1 MSAPSMVDPRVRARA
16 RRVSRG
22 IGAFLAACSALVS
35 FAAPGFAQT
44 APSPSLGEA
53 KPAETKPAETKP
65 GDLPVAPV
73 APVSPLP
80 PLPKPDDPPAIAIE
94 KPIPDPVSSGP
105 RCEPGY
111 SARIY
116 KETRKKVVVV
126 ERPEGGL
133 GAGFVFF
140 SKRHVLTA
148 LHVVE
153 TSRYAKVVTSDGTRY
168 AGEVVAIDAANDVA
182 LLELD
187 REQPEEP
194 LLPRQHVEPGWPI
207 TVVGHPY
214 GTLSEDAYVG
224 VLKYSVSQGI
234 VSAVN
239 EAHLQTD
246 ALIAPG
252 NSGGPMLTCDG
263 RVIGVASQVLADRIG
278 FGVPI
283 LHGVYLTGK
292 RRQSRFGGLPHSD
305 DGSFGF
311 VTHQEKAANYYGI
324 YGGSSLVAG
333 NFALLSHMGVA
344 FASKPSEVS
353 ALTSFYRVRGFVDLA
368 MGYRASFFRY
378 TKVPMSMTLAFGP
391 TFYLDRGSETEPLIG
406 YDAPGCPGT
415 PPPGGCAPK
424 LVARE
429 ATYKGGGVL
438 LSPQIRIRFP
448 QAILPLEASYAWQ
461 IDVRNVP
468 LSTHRLMFGIPF

>member
-1 MSAPSMVDPRVRARA
+1 MSSPSNVEPLVRVRAR
-16 RRVSRG
+16 RVRVGVRG
-22 IGAFLAACSALVS
+22 VFVSACAALVC
-35 FAAPGFAQT
+35 FAAPAFAQP
-44 APSPSLGEA
+44 APTPPVGGDA
-53 KPAETKPAETKP
+53 KPAEPKPAAP
-65 GDLPVAPV
+65 LPE
-73 APVSPLP
+73 LP
-80 PLPKPDDPPAIAIE
+80 PLPKPDEPPAVAIE
-94 KPIPDPVSSGP
+94 KTSPEAVASGP
-105 RCEPGY
+105 RCESGFA
-111 SARIY
+111 ARIY

-153 TSRYAKVVTSDGTRY
+153 TSRYAKVVTSDGTTY

-194 LLPRQHVEPGWPI
+194 LLPRQHVEPGWPV

-214 GTLSEDAYVG
+214 GTLSENAYVG

-305 DGSFGF
+305 DASFGF
-311 VTHQEKAANYYGI
+311 VTHQEKAANYYGF

-333 NFALLSHMGVA
+333 NLALLSHMGVA

-353 ALTSFYRVRGFVDLA
+353 ALTSFFRVRGFVELA

-378 TKVPMSMTLAFGP
+378 TKLPMSLTLAFGP
-391 TFYLDRGSETEPLIG
+391 TFYLDRGSETEPLVG
-406 YDAPGCPGT
+406 YDAPGCPGA
-415 PPPGGCAPK
+415 PGCAPK

-468 LSTHRLMFGIPF
+468 FSTHRLMFGIPF